1 MDKMKLLKKLNP
13 VLGISFLLQAISV
26 VFMVL
31 EMAPGWLYKVHAI
44 NGMIFILIVLVHIT
58 LNWSWIKVNF
68 LKKKEDT
75 IKSV

>member
-13 VLGISFLLQAISV
+13 VLGLSFLLQAISV

-31 EMAPGWLYKVHAI
+31 GMAPGWLYKAHAI
-44 NGMIFILIVLVHIT
+44 NGMIFIIIVLVHIT

-68 LKKKEDT
+68 FKKNEIITK
-75 IKSV
+75 

>member
-31 EMAPGWLYKVHAI
+31 GMAPGWLYKAHAF
-44 NGMIFILIVLVHIT
+44 NGMIFIIIVLVHIT
-58 LNWSWIKVNF
+58 LNWSWIKANF
-68 LKKKEDT
+68 FKKNEIITK
-75 IKSV
+75 